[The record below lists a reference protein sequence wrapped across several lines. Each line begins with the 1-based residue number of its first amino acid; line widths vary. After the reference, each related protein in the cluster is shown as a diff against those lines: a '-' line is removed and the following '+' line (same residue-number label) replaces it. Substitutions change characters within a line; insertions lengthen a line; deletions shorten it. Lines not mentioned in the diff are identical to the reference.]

1 MSTFLSALLFSL
13 SSNLDNLVVGIAY
26 GIKKINMKLLAN
38 LIIAI
43 ITSTGTF
50 LAMSLGSYISAFLSE
65 YIANILG
72 SAVIIILGL
81 YFVIQSILKLINN
94 TKSKKLALKNL
105 NDVIKYAEE
114 SDLDRSGD
122 ISIKESLF
130 VAFGLTFNN
139 LGTGVAASIAG
150 ISIEFTVIFTFIL
163 SVLTI
168 IFGQSIGNHMFG
180 NFFGKYAPLSS
191 GILLIILGIIQ
202 FFN

>member
-94 TKSKKLALKNL
+94 TKSKKLALK
-105 NDVIKYAEE
+105 
-114 SDLDRSGD
+114 
-122 ISIKESLF
+122 ISM
-130 VAFGLTFNN
+130 T
-139 LGTGVAASIAG
+139 
-150 ISIEFTVIFTFIL
+150 
-163 SVLTI
+163 
-168 IFGQSIGNHMFG
+168 
-180 NFFGKYAPLSS
+180 
-191 GILLIILGIIQ
+191 
-202 FFN
+202 

>member
-1 MSTFLSALLFSL
+1 
-13 SSNLDNLVVGIAY
+13 
-26 GIKKINMKLLAN
+26 MKLLAN

>member
-1 MSTFLSALLFSL
+1 
-13 SSNLDNLVVGIAY
+13 
-26 GIKKINMKLLAN
+26 
-38 LIIAI
+38 
-43 ITSTGTF
+43 
-50 LAMSLGSYISAFLSE
+50 
-65 YIANILG
+65 
-72 SAVIIILGL
+72 
-81 YFVIQSILKLINN
+81 
-94 TKSKKLALKNL
+94 
-105 NDVIKYAEE
+105 
-114 SDLDRSGD
+114 
-122 ISIKESLF
+122 
-130 VAFGLTFNN
+130 LTFNN